1 MATPIG
7 HGLAGYLVYRSS
19 WGNTREDKRTLLFL
33 CLFMSVAVDLDFVP
47 GILLGQPALYHQ
59 GVSHSLAF
67 SLLASFGL
75 AIVYSQRERILADW
89 GRFFIAYSSHLIID
103 FFAPDSRPPYGLP
116 LFWPISSKHYLA
128 SFPLFWGVHHVGET
142 SASTAEWITSL
153 FNQHNLGAIGVE
165 VVVLLL
171 VILLVDLFYR
181 KRKIFTSKRCRRST
195 NSLED

>member
-7 HGLAGYLVYRSS
+7 HGLAGYLVYRGSC
-19 WGNTREDKRTLLFL
+19 GDIRKDKRTLLWL
-33 CLFMSVAVDLDFVP
+33 CLFMSMAPDLDFVP

-75 AIVYSQRERILADW
+75 ALVYSQRERILADW
-89 GRFFIAYSSHLIID
+89 GRFFMAYSSHLIID
-103 FFAPDSRPPYGLP
+103 FLAPDSRPPYGQP
-116 LFWPISSKHYLA
+116 LFWPISSKYYLA
-128 SFPLFWGVHHVGET
+128 SFSLFRGVHHVGET
-142 SASTAEWITSL
+142 SASTTEWITSL
-153 FNQHNLGAIGVE
+153 LNKHNLGAIGVE
-165 VVVLLL
+165 LVVLLL

-181 KRKIFTSKRCRRST
+181 KRKIFSSKRCRIST